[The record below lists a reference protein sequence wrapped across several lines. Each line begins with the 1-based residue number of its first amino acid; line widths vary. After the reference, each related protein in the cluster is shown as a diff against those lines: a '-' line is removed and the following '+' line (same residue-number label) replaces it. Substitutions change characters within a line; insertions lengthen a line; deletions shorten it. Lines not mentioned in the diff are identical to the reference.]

1 MADPADPAA
10 AAVASLLKSLRTRTG
25 LREDRLNST
34 ELALDALTGLER
46 VRGLLDTSTSILQ
59 AIVRAVRAA
68 ASSLEPTMSIIADV
82 SLGLEL
88 SADSI
93 SDADLYA
100 DDLADRRVALLANW
114 DRLHEL
120 RSVSPAPRPP
130 TLRSLRL
137 HREAEALHALA
148 MALTTAARPEL
159 TEPTIALRRPVGQ
172 SGQPILLQ
180 VLQDVSRAL
189 RGRLIRD
196 SAGQP
201 QGWPHDLRR
210 QSEAAT
216 PLATAYGLKAMLLLD
231 EQLTPDLIPVVLNL
245 REMARPGGG
254 YATRTQSAARPE
266 ATATVLD
273 ALHRIDSTA
282 TFDNEL
288 SLIAADL
295 GDFERRRPFILSTV
309 LETCIELQ
317 PDSEL
322 TTSLIDDLLAIRRSY
337 DRGLLWSEK
346 AEQSLISP
354 APSTVHTARAVCVLA
369 QVQAVRPAAKVHE
382 AIDQA
387 REWLISQH
395 DIGNV
400 GELIDRELDQ
410 GVEPLYIRHFG
421 AAWLAKALVS
431 VGLPVSHPAVSAAVS
446 RVWRSY
452 HPTEFLWTWING
464 DVPIWMTLDAI
475 ESLRMTA
482 LATTIPTGLSTES

>member
-1 MADPADPAA
+1 MPDSADFGA
-10 AAVASLLKSLRTRTG
+10 AAVAALLTSLRTRTG
-25 LREDRLNST
+25 LREDRLTGT

-46 VRGLLDTSTSILQ
+46 VRGLLDPNTSIQQ
-59 AIVRAVRAA
+59 AIVRAVRTA

-82 SLGLEL
+82 SLNLGL
-88 SADSI
+88 SAGSLP
-93 SDADLYA
+93 DADLYA
-100 DDLADRRVALLANW
+100 DDLGRRRHALLANW
-114 DRLHEL
+114 ERLHEL
-120 RSVSPAPRPP
+120 RSVSPAPDPP
-130 TLRSLRL
+130 TLRTLRL
-137 HREAEALHALA
+137 QREGDALNALA
-148 MALTTAARPEL
+148 SALTAAARLEPTL
-159 TEPTIALRRPVGQ
+159 PTIAAKLPA
-172 SGQPILLQ
+172 GQPILLQ

-216 PLATAYGLKAMLLLD
+216 PLATAYGVKAMLLLD
-231 EQLTPDLIPVVLNL
+231 EQLTPDLIPVILNL
-245 REMARPGGG
+245 REMARPEGG
-254 YATRTQSAARPE
+254 YATRTQSGPRPE
-266 ATATVLD
+266 VTASVLD

-282 TFDNEL
+282 TFDSEL
-288 SLIAADL
+288 SSIAADL

-317 PDSEL
+317 PDSAL
-322 TTSLIDDLLAIRRSY
+322 TTSLIDDLLAIRRPY

-369 QVQAVRPAAKVHE
+369 QVQAVRPSAKVHE
-382 AIDQA
+382 ALEQA
-387 REWLISQH
+387 KDWLVSQH

-400 GELIDRELDQ
+400 SELIDRELDQ
-410 GVEPLYIRHFG
+410 EIEPLYIRHFG
-421 AAWLAKALVS
+421 AAWLVKALVS
-431 VGLPVSHPAVSAAVS
+431 VGLPVSHPTVSAAVS

-452 HPTEFLWTWING
+452 QPSQALWTWLNG

-475 ESLRMTA
+475 ESLRMAA